1 MKWMLV
7 GLGNPGQEYMGSRH
21 NVGRD
26 FLHALASDLPGKP
39 KILDVNVYMNNSGG
53 PIKRAVP
60 SQKAAKRLVVVH
72 DDLDLPLGSVKLS
85 FGSGSGGH
93 RGVES
98 IIKAL
103 KTPDFVRVRVGVSP
117 TTLGGK
123 LKKPDAKKVVGFVL
137 GQFKPS
143 ERDKLKN
150 VKKTVKE
157 ALELILTEGLA
168 PAMTATNTRQL

>member
-1 MKWMLV
+1 MQWMLA
-7 GLGNPGQEYMGSRH
+7 GLGNPGQEYTGSRH

-26 FLHALASDLPGKP
+26 FLHALANDLPGKP
-39 KILDVNVYMNNSGG
+39 KILDLDVYMNHSGG
-53 PIKRAVP
+53 PIKKAVP
-60 SQKAAKRLVVVH
+60 SPKAAERLVVVH

-103 KTPDFVRVRVGVSP
+103 KTRDFVRVRVGICP
-117 TTLGGK
+117 TTPGGK
-123 LKKPDAKKVVGFVL
+123 LKKPDAKKVVDFVL
-137 GQFKPS
+137 GQFKPA
-143 ERDKLKN
+143 ERDKLKK

-157 ALELILTEGLA
+157 ALALLLADGLA
-168 PAMTATNTRQL
+168 PAMTATNTR